1 MSVFIKTFKNAFSMT
16 FVKSEII
23 RFLKV
28 NKIPL
33 DMSKSEKYTKNNNL
47 KDFQCE
53 TNWFC
58 LRGSLFLGC

>member
-1 MSVFIKTFKNAFSMT
+1 MFVVFLFFSHDIIHKFIRHLKSVFIKKFESAFSMT

-33 DMSKSEKYTKNNNL
+33 DMSKSEKYTKNNL
-47 KDFQCE
+47 
-53 TNWFC
+53 
-58 LRGSLFLGC
+58 